1 MTNQEAKEYL
11 VNEGYADWETRA
23 DIIISNITATS
34 SYSEYHSS
42 GQWKSVGGCKHITE
56 SIYNLIKG

>member
-11 VNEGYADWETRA
+11 VNEGYADGETRA
-23 DIIISNITATS
+23 DTMVSAMTATS

-42 GQWKSVGGCKHITE
+42 GQWKNSGSKPITE
-56 SIYNLIKG
+56 SIYTLIKG

>member
-11 VNEGYADWETRA
+11 VNEGYAYNETRA
-23 DIIISNITATS
+23 EEIRSGLTATS
-34 SYSEYHSS
+34 SYSEFDSS
-42 GQWKSVGGCKHITE
+42 GLSVNSGGKPITE

>member
-11 VNEGYADWETRA
+11 VNEGYAHNETRA
-23 DIIISNITATS
+23 ESIISGLTATS
-34 SYSEYHSS
+34 SYSEFDSS
-42 GQWKSVGGCKHITE
+42 GLSVNSGAKPITE